1 MSIYVNARVYR
12 SYRTVKG
19 DQEVG
24 LDRPKE
30 HDLRLE
36 AVYG

>member
-1 MSIYVNARVYR
+1 MSIYVNARQRV
-12 SYRTVKG
+12 YRTVKG
-19 DQEVG
+19 DREVG

-36 AVYG
+36 VVYG